1 MRELIVFSGVCL
13 VLAMVPGPGAMVVL
27 RQAVQHHRGAA
38 LLTIL
43 GNEVALVL
51 WGIAAAT
58 GLSALI
64 KASELAYEVMRFAG
78 AAVLVYLGIR
88 ALIEAR
94 RPAATGAPAVSAV
107 AGVPAGSAAPIRGG
121 RWKPFLLGLTANL
134 TNPKAAVFALSF
146 LPQFVRP
153 GEPAFVTMVLLSVVW
168 AIVDA
173 CWFVTVVFLVDRAK
187 AYLSRA
193 AVWRRLSQASG
204 VVLIGMGL
212 RVTLEGR

>member
-1 MRELIVFSGVCL
+1 MVRVGELIVFAGVCL

-27 RQAVQHHRGAA
+27 RQAVRHHRGAA
-38 LLTIL
+38 LLAVL
-43 GNEVALVL
+43 GNEVALVV

-64 KASELAYEVMRFAG
+64 EASEVAYEVMRFAG
-78 AAVLVYLGIR
+78 AGVLVYLGIR
-88 ALIEAR
+88 ALVEAR
-94 RPAATGAPAVSAV
+94 RPAGTGVPVAPGAPVEA
-107 AGVPAGSAAPIRGG
+107 G

-168 AIVDA
+168 AVVDA
-173 CWFVTVVFLVDRAK
+173 CWFVAVVFLVDRAK
-187 AYLSRA
+187 VYLARA